1 MLIHPQNFNPMN
13 QFRQGLEN
21 DLGQQPFTDYFHR
34 TGPLVDIYET
44 MDEVVV
50 SCEIPG
56 LQKKDDVEI
65 QVTDRQLLIHGIIQ
79 RASTGSG
86 SQDNRYHRTERYFG
100 QFQREVTLPD
110 KVVEESAKASYK
122 NGVLE
127 IHMKKAQPHQGRKIE
142 VDFQH

>member
-1 MLIHPQNFNPMN
+1 MLIHPQNFNPNN
-13 QFRQGLEN
+13 QFRQEIEN
-21 DLGQQPFTDYFHR
+21 SLGQQPFTDFFHR

-65 QVTDRQLLIHGIIQ
+65 QVSDRHLLIQGIIQ
-79 RASTGSG
+79 RASTG
-86 SQDNRYHRTERYFG
+86 SQDNRYHRTERYYG

-127 IHMKKAQPHQGRKIE
+127 IHMKKSQPHHGKKIE
-142 VDFQH
+142 IDFQH